1 MKTNSFFLLLI
12 VLLSVAIGY
21 VFGSHRIGFSNK
33 QPITNPSVEKLNT
46 LVTYLTNDYVDKI
59 NTDSLVGVLIE
70 DIVDELDPH
79 SVYIPA
85 VQKQSISES
94 MQGNFKGIG
103 VSFFMVRDTI
113 AVVRVLEG
121 GPSEKA
127 GLKSG
132 DRILMLDQDTL
143 YQKNLSSTDI
153 VSKLKGSSEVPIQL
167 KVYRKKIDS
176 TLTFDLKRGSVPLPS
191 VSSSYMINDETGYIK
206 INRFSQTT
214 FIEFSEALAKLV
226 DQEIQHL
233 ILDLRGN
240 PGGYLLP
247 AKQIADDFLSA
258 KKPIVIVE
266 SNNGIRERTV
276 ASSSGSF
283 EKGSLYVLVD
293 ENSASASEVIAGAIQ
308 DNDRGLIIGRR
319 TFGKGLVQQQM
330 PLGGGDQIR
339 LTTARYYTPT
349 GRSIQRPYDSTS
361 RDDYYAE
368 VQDRYMTGEM
378 QNEANIP
385 VNDTLVYTTPKG
397 RVVYGGGGITPDLYV
412 SNDESPDEVWNTYFL
427 RSNVLNNFIFLEMDA
442 NPKKY
447 AFENPAQFFNEPL
460 PYQEDFVEAFKE
472 YCKANSFPIEI
483 NEKNKAIF
491 LNSAK
496 AFIAIQLFDEN
507 LYVRIA
513 NQKDLFIEKALDD
526 IKSY

>member
-1 MKTNSFFLLLI
+1 MKTNTFFLVLI
-12 VLLSVAIGY
+12 VFLSIAIGY
-21 VFGSHRIGFSNK
+21 VFGSHRVDFSNR
-33 QPITNPSVEKLNT
+33 QPISNPSVQKLNR
-46 LVTYLTNDYVDKI
+46 LLSYLKNDYVDKI
-59 NTDSLVGVLIE
+59 NTDSLVGVVIE

-85 VQKQSISES
+85 VQEQSISES
-94 MQGNFKGIG
+94 MQGNFMGIG
-103 VSFFMVRDTI
+103 VSFFMVQDTI

-143 YQKNLSSTDI
+143 YQKNLSSSDI
-153 VSKLKGSSEVPIQL
+153 VSKLKGSSAAPIRL
-167 KVYRKKIDS
+167 SVYRKKADS
-176 TLTFDLKRGSVPLPS
+176 IFTFDLTRGPVPLPS
-191 VSSSYMINDETGYIK
+191 VSSSYMINDETGYVK

-214 FIEFSEALAKLV
+214 FIEFTQALESLV
-226 DQEIQHL
+226 KQEMEHL

-247 AKQIADDFLSA
+247 AKQIADDFLSDQR
-258 KKPIVIVE
+258 PIVIVE

-276 ASSSGSF
+276 ASSRGLF
-283 EKGSLYVLVD
+283 ENGSLFVLVD

-308 DNDRGLIIGRR
+308 DNDRGLLIGRR

-368 VQDRYMTGEM
+368 VQERYNTGEM
-378 QNEANIP
+378 QDENQIP
-385 VNDTLVYTTPKG
+385 LNDSLVFTTPKG
-397 RVVYGGGGITPDLYV
+397 RKVYGGGGISPDLYI
-412 SNDESPDEVWNTYFL
+412 SNEDSPEEIWNNYFL
-427 RSNVLNNFIFLEMDA
+427 RSSLLNNFIFLEMDLK
-442 NPKKY
+442 PQKY
-447 AFENPAQFFNEPL
+447 NFDNPAEFFNEPL
-460 PYQEDFVEAFKE
+460 PYKEDFIDAFKT
-472 YCKANSFPIEI
+472 YCLENSFPIEI
-483 NEKNKAIF
+483 NDKNQEIF

-496 AFIAIQLFDEN
+496 AFIAIQLFGEN
-507 LYVRIA
+507 LHTRIV
-513 NQKDLFIEKALDD
+513 NQKDPFIQKALDTID
-526 IKSY
+526 AL